1 MIQQKTDAML
11 RLTQATWIIVILL
24 FTLVTPLC
32 AQQKKID
39 ATLYGTVIDEHAT
52 PLVGAT
58 VAIESKSLG
67 AMTNAQGQFTLE
79 GIPSGVHTFTIRY
92 IGYRTITKKITLAKG
107 ERKRA
112 VFELLPED
120 KMLSE
125 VMVTAKGKA
134 RKIQEQACPYR

>member
-1 MIQQKTDAML
+1 ML

-32 AQQKKID
+32 AQQKRID

-67 AMTNAQGQFTLE
+67 TMTNAQGEFTLE

-107 ERKRA
+107 ERKEQSLNC
-112 VFELLPED
+112 FP
-120 KMLSE
+120 
-125 VMVTAKGKA
+125 
-134 RKIQEQACPYR
+134 KIKCYQK